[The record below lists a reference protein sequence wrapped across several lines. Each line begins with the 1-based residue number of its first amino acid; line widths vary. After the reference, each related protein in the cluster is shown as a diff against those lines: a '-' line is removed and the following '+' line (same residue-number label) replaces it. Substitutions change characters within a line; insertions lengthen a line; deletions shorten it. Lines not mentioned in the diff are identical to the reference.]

1 MRGARP
7 MRNARS
13 GRCAV
18 LIPAPSLMLDD
29 GAIESRVRLLRP
41 MDQHALPAHMLEQT
55 AWEDT
60 DAATL
65 AAAWQDEIAALP
77 EFSESTL
84 HVATGLL
91 LPIWRRLP
99 DDNCRVY
106 RLETDA
112 GERVIGRLIPPAV
125 LSTLYRNLGLNE
137 VPQLDGAQA
146 LPLLIEG
153 KASLQLS
160 DGLELRRVRV
170 MGDHRIELLGFT
182 SGMRERLKAYG
193 LTHEIISWK
202 LRFFVPVGAAAP
214 AILDRLIERHPL
226 VAVIDRAAA

>member
-1 MRGARP
+1 
-7 MRNARS
+7 
-13 GRCAV
+13 
-18 LIPAPSLMLDD
+18 
-29 GAIESRVRLLRP
+29 
-41 MDQHALPAHMLEQT
+41 MLEQT

-60 DAATL
+60 DLATIT
-65 AAAWQDEIAALP
+65 AAWHEEIAALP
-77 EFSESTL
+77 EFSELTL
-84 HVATGLL
+84 HSPPAFSCRSG
-91 LPIWRRLP
+91 RLP

-106 RLETDA
+106 RLETDE

-125 LSTLYRNLGLNE
+125 LSTLYRNLGLDE

-153 KASLQLS
+153 KASLQLA

-170 MGDHRIELLGFT
+170 MADYRIELLGFT

-193 LTHEIISWK
+193 LTPEIISWK
-202 LRFFVPVGAAAP
+202 LRFFVPVGADAP